1 MGVQITCGLIVL
13 VLSSVLAM
21 AGMGA
26 AFIFI
31 PIFYWLGIPLN
42 IAIPTG
48 PFLNGV
54 SLTAASHRNIRRKLV
69 PFALV
74 LPIAVVSLFMA
85 PLSAYSS
92 QFVERRILLG
102 FFARFLIFAGFMIL
116 FYRPKTRRREL
127 SKIKN
132 VVSGLTIGAFA
143 GYLSGLLGVGGGGFI
158 SPALISLGHEAKKV
172 AAATAFIVPF
182 SSYAGFFTYL
192 AMGHIRFPL
201 LVITGIAAIIG
212 GLLGTWL
219 MNEKMKSLQGRRTI
233 GFVILAVGAKV
244 IYGLV

>member
-1 MGVQITCGLIVL
+1 MGLEITCGLIVF
-13 VLSSVLAM
+13 VLSSILAM

-31 PIFYWLGIPLN
+31 PIFYWLGIPLK

-48 PFLNGV
+48 LFLNGV
-54 SLTAASHRNIRRKLV
+54 SLTAASFRNIRRRLV

-85 PLSAYSS
+85 PLGAYCS
-92 QFVERRILLG
+92 QFVQRHTLLG
-102 FFARFLIFAGFMIL
+102 FFAAFLIFSGFMIL
-116 FYRPKTRRREL
+116 FYRPKARSREV
-127 SKIKN
+127 SKIKD
-132 VVSGLTIGAFA
+132 VASGLTIGAFA

-158 SPALISLGHEAKKV
+158 SPALIYLGHGAKKV

-201 LVITGIAAIIG
+201 LMITGIAAIIG

-219 MNEKMKSLQGRRTI
+219 MNEKMKSLQVRRTI
-233 GFVILAVGAKV
+233 GLVILGVAVKIV
-244 IYGLV
+244 YGLF